1 MLVRSQI
8 TTVRAVISLE
18 QVNFGYEDRATL
30 SDLTVRLAPGSF
42 HFLTGPSGA
51 GKTTL
56 LKLLYL
62 EHRPA
67 SGRLVMFGDDPAR
80 MDALRLTRMR
90 RRIGIVFQD
99 FRLLDHLSL
108 RENVALPLRVAGKDV
123 AAHAGDIDELINW
136 VGLAKRSAAH
146 PPELSAGEK
155 QRAAIAR
162 AVVNGPD
169 LVLADEPTGSVDP
182 EMGARILRLLV
193 ELNNLGKTIVVAT
206 HDLNLIR
213 SAKEAVAA
221 RTLRLVDGRL
231 AQGAVL

>member
-182 EMGARILRLLV
+182 EMGARIPP
-193 ELNNLGKTIVVAT
+193 A
-206 HDLNLIR
+206 
-213 SAKEAVAA
+213 
-221 RTLRLVDGRL
+221 GRIE
-231 AQGAVL
+231 QSGQDHRGGDP

>member
-1 MLVRSQI
+1 
-8 TTVRAVISLE
+8 VISLE

-30 SDLTVRLAPGSF
+30 RDLTVRLAPGSF

-62 EHRPA
+62 EHRPV
-67 SGRLVMFGDDPAR
+67 SGRLLLFGEDPAVL
-80 MDALRLTRMR
+80 DAQRLTRMR
-90 RRIGIVFQD
+90 RRIGVVFQD

-123 AAHAGDIDELINW
+123 AAHATDIDELINW
-136 VGLAKRSAAH
+136 VGLANRSAAY
-146 PPELSAGEK
+146 PPQLSAGEK

-169 LVLADEPTGSVDP
+169 LVLADEPTGNIDP

-193 ELNNLGKTIVVAT
+193 ELNGLGKTIVVAT
-206 HDLNLIR
+206 HDLSLIR
-213 SAKEAVAA
+213 SAKGSVVA
-221 RTLRLVDGRL
+221 RTLRLVDGQL
-231 AQGAVL
+231 TQGVAL